1 MRNYVLVNKP
11 YDGGPEVH
19 GPYTFDEADK
29 LLRAG
34 AAKQGKY
41 DASCGYWSDLPCWWL
56 LRPQIKKDL
65 PVRVVKKILNPAPLC
80 AFQIV
85 SYFVRL
91 GGIRNVYYLCALLHD
106 QFLDCEADL

>member
-56 LRPQIKKDL
+56 DDT
-65 PVRVVKKILNPAPLC
+65 
-80 AFQIV
+80 
-85 SYFVRL
+85 
-91 GGIRNVYYLCALLHD
+91 NVWLMRELTDVNVDTLLSECGC
-106 QFLDCEADL
+106 LADE